1 MSTRTDHD
9 SLGFLDVPVQALWGV
24 HTARARDNFPIALRP
39 VHPELLRAFGVVK
52 LACCKANAEGGHL
65 VKDVATAIETACHEL
80 MDGGHLAECATD
92 ALQGG
97 AGTST
102 NLAVCEVLAN
112 RALQILGK
120 TPGDRA
126 VIHPI
131 DHVNLHQSTNDTYP
145 TALKVAAIR
154 LIRRLDQAV
163 VALQEALQQQEKR
176 WESVVCVGRTEYQD
190 AVLMT
195 MGRRFGAWAEGINRD
210 RWRISKCEER
220 LRVVNL
226 GGTAIGT
233 GLDAPRRYIFRATEI
248 LRQLTGLGL
257 ARAENLVEATQNADA
272 FAEVSGILKALAVN
286 LMKMC
291 GDLRLLSSGPD
302 TGFAEIKLPPRQAG
316 SSIMPAKVNPV
327 IPEAVTQVAM
337 QVIANDVAIT
347 MACAAGSLELNAFLP
362 LIADD
367 LLTNLD
373 LLARACDVLRT
384 RCIEGIVVDE
394 ARCRFQVD
402 RCATAA
408 VTALVEFIGY
418 EQSAAIAKE
427 ARVSGTPIKELVVA
441 RGLMTTEAFES
452 AIAAEAVTRLGSASD
467 RPVAKPGEPPRS

>member
-1 MSTRTDHD
+1 
-9 SLGFLDVPVQALWGV
+9 V
-24 HTARARDNFPIALRP
+24 
-39 VHPELLRAFGVVK
+39 ELQ
-52 LACCKANAEGGHL
+52 
-65 VKDVATAIETACHEL
+65 
-80 MDGGHLAECATD
+80 D
-92 ALQGG
+92 ALQG
-97 AGTST
+97 
-102 NLAVCEVLAN
+102 EE
-112 RALQILGK
+112 R
-120 TPGDRA
+120 
-126 VIHPI
+126 
-131 DHVNLHQSTNDTYP
+131 
-145 TALKVAAIR
+145 
-154 LIRRLDQAV
+154 
-163 VALQEALQQQEKR
+163 R

-195 MGRRFGAWAEGINRD
+195 MGRRFGAWAEAINRD

-248 LRQLTGLGL
+248 LRQITGLGL
-257 ARAENLVEATQNADA
+257 ARAENLIDATQNVDA
-272 FAEVSGILKALAVN
+272 FAEVSGILKTLAVN
-286 LMKMC
+286 LLKIS

-327 IPEAVTQVAM
+327 IPEAVSQVAM

-362 LIADD
+362 LIADN

-373 LLARACDVLRT
+373 LLTRACDTLRS
-384 RCIEGIVVDE
+384 RCIDGIVVDE
-394 ARCRFQVD
+394 ARCRVQVD

-427 ARVSGTPIKELVVA
+427 ARAANRPIKDVVVE
-441 RGLMTTEAFES
+441 RGLMTAEAFEH
-452 AIAAEAVTRLGSASD
+452 AIAAEAVMRLGS
-467 RPVAKPGEPPRS
+467 G